1 MRFETQAAILL
12 HEQCHS
18 LNNNE
23 IRCPKCEID
32 TTSTSVGATV
42 TATGAPV
49 PAMAT
54 NVSSS
59 VNDGESMMMVTASTK
74 TTSSRNWNWNTLHT
88 HLWREHNIDMELY
101 SCPHCPFKTPILSR
115 LKNTHLKIHSDLRGI
130 PFFTLGIPF
139 YHFYLAFYSKDRIFE
154 FLSISNANLMMFFFI
169 QLV

>member
-32 TTSTSVGATV
+32 TTSTSVPVGATV
-42 TATGAPV
+42 TATGPPV
-49 PAMAT
+49 PTMAT

-130 PFFTLGIPF
+130 PG
-139 YHFYLAFYSKDRIFE
+139 FYSKDKILK
-154 FLSISNANLMMFFFI
+154 FLSISIFNFNDIFFY
-169 QLV
+169 

>member
-1 MRFETQAAILL
+1 MCLYVYFCHLSDGISNRTNVITTKCSVSNCGMRFETQAAILL

-32 TTSTSVGATV
+32 TTSTSVPVGATV
-42 TATGAPV
+42 TATGPPV
-49 PAMAT
+49 PTMAT

-130 PFFTLGIPF
+130 PG
-139 YHFYLAFYSKDRIFE
+139 FYSI
-154 FLSISNANLMMFFFI
+154 
-169 QLV
+169 